1 MKNSKNSTKQ
11 GSAKQN
17 ITNRV
22 ATTFGSKDINLS
34 VAIYD
39 CKHNGKTHRVLA
51 YLNLTLDAYLVAIP
65 NTGLKAQGKD
75 RVLAVAKSDS
85 SIAKLRVADLAVSK
99 LTNRINSSCRGK
111 SWNDF
116 CNEVAT
122 MTKAEFVRDENGKV
136 VKGDD
141 GKAIKTGNRV
151 AKYNTFSRETEGL
164 KNRDERILNAVE
176 KYFSNLEKKQAKL
189 DAEAKAQPKAE
200 KQSA

>member
-17 ITNRV
+17 VTNRV
-22 ATTFGSKDINLS
+22 ATTFGSKEVGLS

-39 CKHNGKTHRVLA
+39 CKVNGKTHRVLA

-65 NTGLKAQGKD
+65 QTGLKAQGKD

-85 SIAKLRVADLAVSK
+85 SIAKLRVADLAISK

-111 SWNDF
+111 SWIEF
-116 CNEVAT
+116 CNEVAS
-122 MTKAEFVRDENGKV
+122 MTKAEFIRDENGKIA
-136 VKGDD
+136 KDAN
-141 GKAIKTGNRV
+141 GKAIKTGNKV
-151 AKYNTFSRETEGL
+151 AKYNTFSRESEGL
-164 KNRDERILNAVE
+164 KTRDERILNAVE

-189 DAEAKAQPKAE
+189 DSEAKEQPKAE